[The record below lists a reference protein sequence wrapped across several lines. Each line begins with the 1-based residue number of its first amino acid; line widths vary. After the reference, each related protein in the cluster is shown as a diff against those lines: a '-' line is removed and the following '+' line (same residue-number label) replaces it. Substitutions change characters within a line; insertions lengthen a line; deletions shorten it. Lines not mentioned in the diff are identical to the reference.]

1 MIAEPPDIK
10 ARCMTGTARLL
21 AALLLLLAPAA
32 AMAQGAAAPVA
43 PADKPKPP
51 PRLEATDLTD
61 LKKIATACFKAK
73 NGERADLLA
82 QVAKIDAEHTI
93 TKADIDAFARTLA
106 VLVKQ
111 GFRLDG
117 KAGKGAHPD
126 YPAADFI
133 MQAHGAAGGPKL
145 PLFVSLHGKGGNPS
159 GAPAI
164 SMKGPHVVI
173 APGLIDQGENWNTE
187 REEQWVLELIET
199 AKRTW
204 DIDTNRIYMTGFSM
218 GGFGTWSI
226 GCFHADRFAAL
237 APGGGGLFPEP
248 ILVNLKNT
256 PTWISHGAKDTT
268 VSPDRDRTC
277 DKQLA
282 ELKEKY
288 GPYDY
293 TYKEHP
299 NAGHEYPDC
308 PQACQWMAT
317 KIRNP
322 YPKHI
327 VWFASPARQNR
338 LYWLRADAAKG
349 GGRIEAKVEKE
360 NRITIEGAPAGLE
373 ILLHE
378 KMGIALG
385 KEIVV
390 EKGGKEAFR
399 GVAAY
404 SLEVLLESFA
414 AGRDPEMYFYARIRL
429 P

>member
-1 MIAEPPDIK
+1 MKTKLAAPF
-10 ARCMTGTARLL
+10 

-32 AMAQGAAAPVA
+32 APAQGSAP
-43 PADKPKPP
+43 PADKPKAP
-51 PRLEATDLTD
+51 PRLEATDLTE

-82 QVAKIDAEHTI
+82 QVAKIDAEHAIGKT
-93 TKADIDAFARTLA
+93 DIDACVRTLT
-106 VLVKQ
+106 VLSKQ
-111 GFRLDG
+111 GFRLEG

-133 MQAHGAAGGPKL
+133 MQAHGAAGAPKL
-145 PLFVSLHGKGGNPS
+145 PLFVSLHGKGGTPG
-159 GAPAI
+159 GAPVV

-173 APGLIDQGENWNTE
+173 APGLIDQAEHWNTE
-187 REEQWVLELIET
+187 REEQWVLELVET

-204 DIDTNRIYMTGFSM
+204 DIDTNRVYITGFSM
-218 GGFGTWSI
+218 GGWGAWSI
-226 GCFHADRFAAL
+226 GCFHADRFAGI
-237 APGGGGLFPEP
+237 APSAGGLMPEP
-248 ILVNLKNT
+248 ILANLKNT
-256 PTWISHGAKDTT
+256 PVWISHGAKDTLEPPT
-268 VSPDRDRTC
+268 RDRASE
-277 DKQLA
+277 KQLA

-293 TYKEHP
+293 VYKEHP

-317 KIRNP
+317 KVRNP
-322 YPKHI
+322 YPKHVI
-327 VWFASPARQNR
+327 WTASPARQNR
-338 LYWLRADAAKG
+338 LFWLKADAAKG

-360 NRITIEGAPAGLE
+360 NRITVEGAPAGLE
-373 ILLHE
+373 ILLNE

-385 KEIVV
+385 REIVV

-399 GVAAY
+399 GVVPY
-404 SLEVLLESFA
+404 SLEVLLDSFA
-414 AGRDPEMYFYARIRL
+414 AARDPEMCFYARIRL

>member
-1 MIAEPPDIK
+1 MSPI
-10 ARCMTGTARLL
+10 RTTAAGPL
-21 AALLLLLAPAA
+21 AALLLLSAPAG
-32 AMAQGAAAPVA
+32 AMAQGAAVSAGA
-43 PADKPKPP
+43 ADKPKPP
-51 PRLEATDLTD
+51 PRLEAADLTE
-61 LKKIATACFKAK
+61 LKKIATACLKAK

-93 TKADIDAFARTLA
+93 TKADVDAFARTLTA
-106 VLVKQ
+106 LSRQ
-111 GFRLDG
+111 GFRLEG

-126 YPAADFI
+126 YPGTDFI
-133 MQAHGAAGGPKL
+133 MQAHGAAGAPKM
-145 PLFVSLHGKGGNPS
+145 PLFISLHGRGGNPS
-159 GAPAI
+159 GAPPV

-173 APGLIDQGENWNTE
+173 CPGLIDQGENWNTE

-248 ILVNLKNT
+248 IIANLKNT
-256 PTWISHGAKDTT
+256 PIWISHGAKDTT
-268 VSPDRDRTC
+268 VSPDRDRAC

-288 GPYDY
+288 GAFDY

-317 KIRNP
+317 KVRNP
-322 YPKHI
+322 YPKHVI
-327 VWFASPARQNR
+327 WTASPARQDR
-338 LYWLRADAAKG
+338 LFWLKTGAAKG
-349 GGRIEAKVEKE
+349 GGRIEAKVEKD
-360 NRITIEGAPAGLE
+360 NRITVDGAPAGLE
-373 ILLHE
+373 VLLHE
-378 KMGIALG
+378 KMGVSLA
-385 KEIVV
+385 KEVVV

-399 GVAAY
+399 GVVPY
-404 SLEVLLESFA
+404 SLEVVLDSFA
-414 AGRDPEMYFYARIRL
+414 AARDPEMVFCARVRL